1 MLPIT
6 LLQLIFN
13 IFYLRQCGSHIFK
26 QLFSFVLC
34 DAQWLRDTTI
44 FVQAA
49 LAQLRSH
56 RKAIRQVRL
65 SELATVL
72 IVQAAL
78 AQLGIGITQRK
89 FSHILQITLGVA
101 SIIRK
106 PLREVF

>member
-56 RKAIRQVRL
+56 RKAIVQVRL

-78 AQLGIGITQRK
+78 AQLGNRDNSTQI
-89 FSHILQITLGVA
+89 FSYTSNYARSSLYHQET
-101 SIIRK
+101 S
-106 PLREVF
+106 P